1 MSFASRLKEQRIKM
15 NFTQAAL
22 AEALG
27 ITKSAVGHY
36 EAGLNSPK
44 AEILFKVFEVLKC
57 DANYLFQ
64 DEMAD
69 IRESSASSEEMEN
82 LVKKF
87 RQLDE
92 SGKNFILSAIDYA
105 LKKSETQSCLVQT
118 DLNDGEASSSPN
130 CIYLQLSEQSASAG
144 TGVYLGP
151 EAFRSIK
158 VIENCKTRQTAF
170 CVRVSGDSM
179 EPIYADGDIVMVS
192 KEPVLLDDIALVT
205 LNGNGYI
212 KRMGDM
218 YLISENKKYAPI
230 PYDESVIVNGRV
242 IGLLQPEWILD
253 M

>member
-36 EAGLNSPK
+36 DAGLNSPK

-118 DLNDGEASSSPN
+118 DLNASPN
-130 CIYLQLSEQSASAG
+130 CIYLQLSEQPASAG

-158 VIENCKTRQTAF
+158 VIENSKTRQTAF

-242 IGLLQPEWILD
+242 IGPLKPEWIVE

>member
-1 MSFASRLKEQRIKM
+1 MEKQVIANKLKEARIAAGM
-15 NFTQAAL
+15 TQKEVALSIGRPQQTVAAWETARSQPDADTL
-22 AEALG
+22 YSLLILYNVSPNSFFG
-27 ITKSAVGHY
+27 YDITSMDV
-36 EAGLNSPK
+36 
-44 AEILFKVFEVLKC
+44 
-57 DANYLFQ
+57 
-64 DEMAD
+64 
-69 IRESSASSEEMEN
+69 SSEERE
-82 LVKKF
+82 LLCTY
-87 RQLDE
+87 RELDDF
-92 SGKNFILSAIDYA
+92 GKRLIRLIADEEA
-105 LKKSETQSCLVQT
+105 ARCKP
-118 DLNDGEASSSPN
+118 ASSSVLSLPEDSVSK
-130 CIYLQLSEQSASAG
+130 CLYLPLSEQPASAG

-158 VIENCKTRQTAF
+158 VKENSKTKRTAF

-218 YLISENKKYAPI
+218 YLTSENKKYDPI